1 MQAPIS
7 LLTRREISAKLSADL
22 RLEFRLKAPADRAAK
37 CWATGDQFNPSFKK
51 HVAAEGKAVISVD
64 GYCTCYAGACLYTAP
79 APNVAKPEELN
90 DL

>member
-22 RLEFRLKAPADRAAK
+22 RLEFGLKAPADRAAK

-51 HVAAEGKAVISVD
+51 HVAAEGKPLSLLMVIALVM
-64 GYCTCYAGACLYTAP
+64 
-79 APNVAKPEELN
+79 PERVFTLLPLRTSQN
-90 DL
+90 TRN

>member
-22 RLEFRLKAPADRAAK
+22 RLEFRLKGPADRAAK

-51 HVAAEGKAVISVD
+51 HVAAEGKPLSLLMVIALVMPERVF
-64 GYCTCYAGACLYTAP
+64 YIAP
-79 APNVAKPEELN
+79 APNVPKHEELN